1 MLGLWL
7 GWFGWS
13 TVLAGPVLAFVLGGL
28 FACVLLLVRRA
39 GRESAFAFGP
49 WMILGAALATA
60 AAVSDVLTGTLLP

>member
-1 MLGLWL
+1 MVRMVDRCSPAPCSRSSW
-7 GWFGWS
+7 
-13 TVLAGPVLAFVLGGL
+13 AGSSH
-28 FACVLLLVRRA
+28 ACSCVVRRA